1 MKGFDLKNMIWI
13 FLVLFMTAC
22 QDETDSRLNVEEG
35 LPAKLALSIQ
45 VPEVDDI
52 TVTRAIT
59 ENESQIKELALFFYS
74 QNSNLS
80 YGVDLSSMLSEG
92 TSDGNGHRTYSVT
105 GEINVKTG
113 TFRIYAVAN
122 WGSKFSNQTLDVN
135 SVPDE
140 SDLKIMMA
148 NNNSFVYALNT
159 GEYLPMSQ
167 VLTDQTFYAEGEG
180 TNTLKLSLKRATARI
195 EFTIKN
201 GEELDGTFTP
211 QNYQIY
217 NLPNSSYLFEQDNN
231 MVENLSTFSSEVIT
245 LEDGAT
251 AFEFLMNE
259 NVRPAGTNISQ
270 YTDRDMYNGDWM
282 SHKFTNAPEN
292 STYVVINGRYE
303 GTEGSG
309 DVHYLVHLGNFSSTG
324 NVNNFTVNRNEY
336 HKYTVTVKGIEN
348 ISTDV
353 EVKNPGAYGNIE
365 IPVEFVSTP
374 TPQDAHYVIYP
385 IQIKAKEGWTLTSKD
400 PDNVT
405 LCNELSILTRR
416 GYWIE
421 EDKGDASISGDASD
435 DNITVYAF
443 LTENTGDKT
452 REMKLE
458 LRPANMP
465 EATPRTFTISQ
476 LCPSWNGDLGCE
488 RIEEYDEGFDG
499 YPWGFKW
506 NSDLEIEYHL
516 GGALSSDFF
525 FKALVFGYLHLF
537 SDDPWVEDNGVIAGL
552 FDYTVTFDFGK
563 ISPLGDVA
571 SNKDDG
577 LENTWAIYNF
587 EGLNDASSF
596 MQMLEERGY
605 EPSIELE
612 SNPTEFAARTCA
624 MKNKFH
630 KETRTEDGQ
639 SVEIAVLNKED
650 LVWYLPAQNEA
661 TNMQDNGTYTPLNGD
676 YWTSTAVGGTD
687 NEHAYKY
694 TVGGSTSSEQRDVS
708 LKVRAVRKK
717 P

>member
-13 FLVLFMTAC
+13 FLVLFMAAC

-59 ENESQIKELALFFYS
+59 ENESQINQLALFFYS

-80 YGVDLSSMLSEG
+80 YGVDLSSMLNEG
-92 TSDGNGHRTYSVT
+92 ASDENGYRTYSLT
-105 GEINVKTG
+105 GAINVKTG

-122 WGSKFSNQTLDVN
+122 WSSNFSNQILNVN

-140 SDLKIMMA
+140 SELKVMMA
-148 NNNSFVYALNT
+148 SNNFVYALNT
-159 GEYLPMSQ
+159 SEYLPMSQ
-167 VLTDQTFYAEGEG
+167 VLTNQTFYAEGEG
-180 TNTLKLSLKRATARI
+180 TNTLQLSLKRATARI

-211 QNYQIY
+211 QSYQIY
-217 NLPNSSYLFEQDNN
+217 NLPSSSYLFEQDNN
-231 MVENLSTFSSEVIT
+231 MVENLSIFNSEVIT

-270 YTDRDMYNGDWM
+270 YIDRDMYNGDWM

-336 HKYTVTVKGIEN
+336 HKYTVTVNGIEN

-385 IQIKAKEGWTLTSKD
+385 IQIKAKEGWTLTSMD
-400 PDNVT
+400 PNVT
-405 LCNELSILTRR
+405 LRTNHTVLTRR

-443 LTENTGDKT
+443 LTENAGDKT

-499 YPWGFKW
+499 YPWGFSW
-506 NSDLEIEYHL
+506 P
-516 GGALSSDFF
+516 
-525 FKALVFGYLHLF
+525 
-537 SDDPWVEDNGVIAGL
+537 DDMTITYNMENAE
-552 FDYTVTFDFGK
+552 
-563 ISPLGDVA
+563 LGDLIKNALLNAFLSWFTDYGSFITKETILLSITSVTINFDEIPQVNVA
-571 SNKDDG
+571 KDANNG
-577 LENTWAIYNF
+577 RKNTSELYNF
-587 EGLNDASSF
+587 NGIEDVSTLMSVLEDWGGVAERELPLNP
-596 MQMLEERGY
+596 E
-605 EPSIELE
+605 
-612 SNPTEFAARTCA
+612 EFAARACA
-624 MKNKFH
+624 MKNKYN
-630 KETRTEDGQ
+630 KTTEVNMGQ
-639 SVEIAVLNKED
+639 TIEIPVLAEEN
-650 LVWYLPAQNEA
+650 LVWYLPSKNEA
-661 TNMQDNGTYTPLNGD
+661 VQMKDEGEYALHGD
-676 YWTSTAVGGTD
+676 YWTSTAAEEVSD
-687 NEHAYKY
+687 NVDAYKY
-694 TVGGSTSSEQRDVS
+694 SSETGTTELATRDQN
-708 LKVRAVRKK
+708 LHVRAVRKK
-717 P
+717 D

>member
-13 FLVLFMTAC
+13 FLVLFMAAC

-59 ENESQIKELALFFYS
+59 ENESQINQLALFFYS
-74 QNSNLS
+74 QNSDLS

-92 TSDGNGHRTYSVT
+92 VSDGNGHRTYGVT

-122 WGSKFSNQTLDVN
+122 WDSNFSNQALDVN

-140 SDLKIMMA
+140 SVLKIMMA
-148 NNNSFVYALNT
+148 NNNSSVYALNT

-211 QNYQIY
+211 QSYQIY

-259 NVRPAGTNISQ
+259 NVRSAGTNINQ

-282 SHKFTNAPEN
+282 SHNFTNAPQN

-309 DVHYLVHLGNFSSTG
+309 DVHYLVHLGNFSSSG
-324 NVNNFTVNRNEY
+324 NVDNFTVNRNEY
-336 HKYTVTVKGIEN
+336 HRYTVTVNGVDN

-385 IQIKAKEGWTLTSKD
+385 IQIKAKEAWTLTSTD
-400 PDNVT
+400 QNVT
-405 LCNELSILTRR
+405 LRTNHTVLTRR

-421 EDKGDASISGDASD
+421 EDKGSESISGDASD
-435 DNITVYAF
+435 NNITVYAF
-443 LTENTGDKT
+443 LTENISDKT

-476 LCPSWNGDLGCE
+476 LCPSWNESGLGCE
-488 RIEEYDEGFDG
+488 RIEDG
-499 YPWGFKW
+499 TYPWGFLWPKGMTITYDMRTESIITDVIKNTLLNMFLSW
-506 NSDLEIEYHL
+506 FTDYNQFVTYETILDLGVTIQSVTINYD
-516 GGALSSDFF
+516 AVPQVNV
-525 FKALVFGYLHLF
+525 AQ
-537 SDDPWVEDNGVIAGL
+537 DPNNGW
-552 FDYTVTFDFGK
+552 K
-563 ISPLGDVA
+563 
-571 SNKDDG
+571 
-577 LENTWAIYNF
+577 NTNELYNF
-587 EGLNDASSF
+587 NGLSDVSTLISI
-596 MQMLEERGY
+596 LEDWGGRTDDVL
-605 EPSIELE
+605 PL
-612 SNPTEFAARTCA
+612 NPDNYAARACA
-624 MKNKFH
+624 MKNRYH
-630 KETRTEDGQ
+630 KTIEENMGQ
-639 SVEIAVLNKED
+639 SIEIPVLGED
-650 LVWYLPAQNEA
+650 DLKWYLPAQNEA
-661 TNMQDNGTYTPLNGD
+661 EQMTDTEYPLYGD
-676 YWTSTAVGGTD
+676 YWTSTVVDDEHD
-687 NEHAYKY
+687 NENAYKY
-694 TVGGSTSSEQRDVS
+694 TAGGSTSIEKRNSY
-708 LKVRAVRKK
+708 LNVRAVRKK
-717 P
+717 E